1 MISEMDA
8 VISMFIAGII
18 SGLTGAGIAIILFLK
33 IRNRL
38 EGV

>member
-8 VISMFIAGII
+8 VISMLIAGII
-18 SGLTGAGIAIILFLK
+18 SGLVGAGVAIILFLK
-33 IRNRL
+33 IREKL